1 MEDNKELFNE
11 EDQEEPKEPEKP
23 RDINQLIDLPYS
35 EMTEEEI
42 EIVIAAKAEQ
52 KARDDE
58 YEKRMQLAK
67 ETSDQIIAIHK
78 EAAEHSQNV
87 LDQLVANAMKLYE
100 DA

>member
-1 MEDNKELFNE
+1 MEDNNELFS
-11 EDQEEPKEPEKP
+11 EEPKQPEKP

-35 EMTEEEI
+35 EMTDEEI
-42 EIVIAAKAEQ
+42 EIVIAAKAAQ
-52 KARDDE
+52 KARE
-58 YEKRMQLAK
+58 EEHEKRMQIAK

-87 LDQLVANAMKLYE
+87 LDRLVANAMKLYE